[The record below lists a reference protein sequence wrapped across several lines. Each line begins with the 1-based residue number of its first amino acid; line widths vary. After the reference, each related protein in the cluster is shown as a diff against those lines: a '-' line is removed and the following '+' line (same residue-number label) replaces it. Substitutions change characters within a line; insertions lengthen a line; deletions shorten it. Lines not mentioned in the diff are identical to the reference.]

1 MWTASELIPFGFDD
15 GIAGEVHVCHKA
27 NNNTNG
33 TEDERDEVNPIGVEE
48 GDDRHGDRRR
58 WPGQSQKPLLTRAG
72 TRPPGMD
79 STQGPRTVRFR
90 S

>member
-33 TEDERDEVNPIGVEE
+33 TEDERDELNPIGVEE

-58 WPGQSQKPLLTRAG
+58 WPGQSQKTSIDAGGHTLTQHG
-72 TRPPGMD
+72 
-79 STQGPRTVRFR
+79 QHVRT
-90 S
+90 SYC

>member
-33 TEDERDEVNPIGVEE
+33 TEDERDELNPIGVEE
-48 GDDRHGDRRR
+48 GDDRHGDSAAMARAVTKTFIDTGGHTLTQH
-58 WPGQSQKPLLTRAG
+58 GQHV
-72 TRPPGMD
+72 
-79 STQGPRTVRFR
+79 RT
-90 S
+90 SYC